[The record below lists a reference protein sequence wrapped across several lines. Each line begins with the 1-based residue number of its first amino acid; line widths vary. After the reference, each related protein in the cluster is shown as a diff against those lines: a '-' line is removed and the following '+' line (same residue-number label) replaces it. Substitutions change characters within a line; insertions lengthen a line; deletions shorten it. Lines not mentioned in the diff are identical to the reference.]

1 LLELRSHADAILVG
15 RGTLEADRMTLTV
28 PGKEVQP
35 LRCVISKHGEL
46 DPAHPV
52 FTKPGGGIHLLVT
65 GKFTGRKIPG
75 VTVHQASLGK
85 FCETL
90 ATELGVQRLHV
101 EGGGQVIRALAEL
114 DAIDEFHLTLA
125 GHTLFGGR
133 DSATA
138 TGVPGDFLPKSVRLQ
153 LSHFEPRVEDGEC
166 FLSYTRCG

>member
-1 LLELRSHADAILVG
+1 
-15 RGTLEADRMTLTV
+15 MTLTV
-28 PGKEVQP
+28 PGKDVQP
-35 LRCVISKHGEL
+35 LRCVVSRNGVL

-65 GKFTGRKIPG
+65 GKFTGREIPG
-75 VTVHQASLGK
+75 VTIHQESLEK

-90 ATELGVQRLHV
+90 KTTYRVERLHC
-101 EGGGQVIRALAEL
+101 EGGGQLIRALAEL
-114 DAIDEFHLTLA
+114 DVIDEFHLTIA

-138 TGVPGDFLPKSVRLQ
+138 TGVPGDFLPKSATFRV
-153 LSHFEPRVEDGEC
+153 SHFEPRLAEGES